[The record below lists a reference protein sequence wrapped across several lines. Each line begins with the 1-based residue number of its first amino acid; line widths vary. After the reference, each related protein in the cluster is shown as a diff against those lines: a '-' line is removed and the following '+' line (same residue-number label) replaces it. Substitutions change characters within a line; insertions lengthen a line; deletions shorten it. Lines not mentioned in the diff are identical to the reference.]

1 MVSLFYLNYL
11 VIKNIYYSIY
21 VIKIQKMANGDYINI
36 NFPFKDS
43 SKGFFLDLNK
53 DDNSA
58 IKADLMHLILTRK
71 GERLYLPDFGT
82 NLLQYI
88 FNPNDSKTKSEIKQ
102 EISQVVKKYL
112 PKLSINEVTVTES
125 VNSEYAA
132 TVRIDYTITDDV
144 FEATDFVIINI

>member
-1 MVSLFYLNYL
+1 
-11 VIKNIYYSIY
+11 
-21 VIKIQKMANGDYINI
+21 MANGNFINI

-43 SKGFFLDLNK
+43 VKGFFLDLNNN
-53 DDNSA
+53 DSAA

-82 NLLQYI
+82 DLLKYI
-88 FNPNDSKTKSEIKQ
+88 FNPNDSKTQSEIKQ

-112 PKLSINEVTVTES
+112 PKLQVNEVTVTES

-132 TVRIDYTITDDV
+132 TVRIDYTVTDDV